1 MFKFRKKSS
10 EENWKQKAIERNEE
24 IKKLKKRVD
33 ELTKSRNKWKDKA
46 AKIKEELYQALKKK
60 YGK

>member
-1 MFKFRKKSS
+1 MFKFKKKSS
-10 EENWKQKAIERNEE
+10 EGNWKKKAIERNEE
-24 IKKLKKRVD
+24 IKKLKKKVD

-46 AKIKEELYQALKKK
+46 TNIKNELYQALKKK

>member
-1 MFKFRKKSS
+1 MFKFKKKLS
-10 EENWKQKAIERNEE
+10 NDDWKQKAIERNEE

-46 AKIKEELYQALKKK
+46 ANMKDELYRALKKK

>member
-1 MFKFRKKSS
+1 MFKFKKKSS
-10 EENWKQKAIERNEE
+10 EENWKKKAIKRNEE
-24 IKKLKKRVD
+24 NKKLKKRID

-46 AKIKEELYQALKKK
+46 ANIKKELYQVLKKK

>member
-33 ELTKSRNKWKDKA
+33 ELTKSRNKWKDKT